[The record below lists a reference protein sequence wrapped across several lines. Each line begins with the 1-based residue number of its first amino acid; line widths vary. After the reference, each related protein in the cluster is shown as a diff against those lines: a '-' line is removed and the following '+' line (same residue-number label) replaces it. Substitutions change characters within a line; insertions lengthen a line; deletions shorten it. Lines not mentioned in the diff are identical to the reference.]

1 MIFTTNWCYYR
12 PMKLSVSVPDDLWE
26 EARSIAADPNSSSA
40 VIQEGLRLWVAQTRS
55 GPGYATSAPKDV
67 LGDLHEARERL
78 AREARAEFE
87 NGYGQG
93 VQCARRLPW
102 WAIENL
108 ADHYRFRVREW
119 AGAWANA
126 AVELDMARP
135 SPSLSK
141 KEEAEIID
149 AWLRSSRRRPF
160 DWTGVDA
167 DAQAID
173 AVPRPYVVV
182 RALVPALGVLVP
194 PYGDEL
200 EFCPGTT
207 YLRGF
212 TQAMRDI
219 WSSVAEGNDR
229 D

>member
-1 MIFTTNWCYYR
+1 LLSTGATIAY
-12 PMKLSVSVPDDLWE
+12 MKLSVSVPDDLWDE
-26 EARSIAADPNSSSA
+26 VRSIAADSNSSSA
-40 VIQEGLRLWVAQTRS
+40 VVQEGLRRWVTQARG
-55 GPGYATSAPKDV
+55 GPGYATSAPEDV
-67 LGDLHEARERL
+67 LGDRQEAHERL

-87 NGYGQG
+87 HGYAQG

-108 ADHYRFRVREW
+108 ADHHGFRVREW
-119 AGAWANA
+119 ARAWATA
-126 AVELDMARP
+126 AVELDMAKP
-135 SPSLSK
+135 SPSLRK
-141 KEEAEIID
+141 ADKAETID
-149 AWLRSSRRRPF
+149 AWLRSPRRRPF

-167 DAQAID
+167 DVQATD
-173 AVPRPYVVV
+173 AVPRPHVVV
-182 RALVPALGVLVP
+182 RALIPALGVFVP

-200 EFCPGTT
+200 EFCPSMT

-219 WSSVAEGNDR
+219 WSSVAEGSDL

>member
-1 MIFTTNWCYYR
+1 
-12 PMKLSVSVPDDLWE
+12 MKLSVSVPDELWE
-26 EARSIAADPNSSSA
+26 EARSIATDSESSSA
-40 VIQEGLRLWVAQTRS
+40 VIQEGLRRWVTQTRS
-55 GPGYATSAPKDV
+55 GPGYATSAPEDV
-67 LGDLHEARERL
+67 LGDLQEARERL
-78 AREARAEFE
+78 AREARTEFAH
-87 NGYGQG
+87 GYGQA

-108 ADHYRFRVREW
+108 ADHHGFRVREW
-119 AGAWANA
+119 ARAWANA

-135 SPSLSK
+135 SPPLSK
-141 KEEAEIID
+141 TDKAEIID
-149 AWLRSSRRRPF
+149 AWLRSPRRRAF

-167 DAQAID
+167 DAQATS
-173 AVPRPYVVV
+173 ALPGPYVVV
-182 RALVPALGVLVP
+182 RALIPALGELVP

-200 EFCPGTT
+200 EYCPSTT

-219 WSSVAEGNDR
+219 WSSVAEGDNR